1 MRIGEFA
8 EKYRVTKDTVRHYI
22 ENGLL
27 IPDDRSAH
35 FRFGERECRDMEIIL
50 RLKNQQFSLQKI
62 HQYLD
67 ILRTSNMTEEESF
80 QALSEL
86 LTEKRAEL
94 GEKIR
99 LLDQVCAEI
108 DGGLRRLSRSVE
120 AEEPTGVP
128 LRALSLLVCPCCGKA
143 LRLERAEL
151 DSRYVYAGDLRCRCG
166 YQIKI
171 ENGIVKTG
179 NLYTGSYDRPDLKRG
194 LYRNVSENFVSIMQ
208 KCTDLTLDY
217 LSGERLRGKVVLES
231 HINGYSFLYNNL
243 RHLEPD
249 CLYIITD
256 KYPEMLEVS
265 KRSIDRLNLGL
276 DILYIADNTMN
287 WPLRRQCVD
296 LLVNYMCDNEHCLYF
311 KTPYITDVDPFVK
324 LKAEVIGI
332 VLGFRKG
339 EVSIRNLQKKYPEG
353 DAHGYFWTQVPHI
366 YEKAG
371 YTFSR
376 QQIGTI
382 TKTIKQYSFE
392 CFQDG
397 EELLIGHY
405 HARRKSRET
414 PPL

>member
-8 EKYRVTKDTVRHYI
+8 EKYHVTKDTVRHYI

-94 GEKIR
+94 
-99 LLDQVCAEI
+99 
-108 DGGLRRLSRSVE
+108 
-120 AEEPTGVP
+120 
-128 LRALSLLVCPCCGKA
+128 
-143 LRLERAEL
+143 
-151 DSRYVYAGDLRCRCG
+151 DSRYVYAGDLCCRCG

-179 NLYTGSYDRPDLKRG
+179 NLYTGPYDRPDLKRG

-256 KYPEMLEVS
+256 KYPEMLEMS

-311 KTPYITDVDPFVK
+311 KTPYIADVEPFVK
-324 LKAEVIGI
+324 PKAEVIGV

-339 EVSIRNLQKKYPEG
+339 EVSIRNLRKKYPEG
-353 DAHGYFWTQVPHI
+353 DAHGYFRAQIPHI

-371 YTFSR
+371 YAFSR
-376 QQIGTI
+376 QQIGKI

-405 HARRKSRET
+405 HARRKNKEA